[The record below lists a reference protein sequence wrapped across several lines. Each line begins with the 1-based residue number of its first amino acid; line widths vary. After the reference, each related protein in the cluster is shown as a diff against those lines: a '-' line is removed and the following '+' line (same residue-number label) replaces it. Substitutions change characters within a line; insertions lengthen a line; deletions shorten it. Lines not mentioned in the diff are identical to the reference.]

1 MAVVGLGLI
10 GGSLAKA
17 LKKKTGCTVVG
28 FDRDDGTLA
37 KALAS
42 GAIDRAGQPDDLTG
56 CQLVFIALYPGDTV
70 DFALGAL
77 EKGQLAP
84 GTILSDLCGIKRFL
98 RDSLALPCREKGVHY
113 VGAHPMAGREF
124 SGYLWSEDNLFEG
137 ASFIITK
144 AEKSNPESVDT
155 VANLAK
161 QLEFGKIVITTV
173 EEHDRV
179 IAYTSQLAHVVSNAY
194 VKSDTANRF
203 EGYSAGSFQDLTRVA
218 RLDPDMWTQLF
229 LMNPQ
234 PLSDEIGIIIE
245 NLKKY
250 KEAID
255 KGDSEE
261 LRRLLK
267 EGSDIKKRLNGEI

>member
-1 MAVVGLGLI
+1 MKIGIVGLGLI
-10 GGSLAKA
+10 GGSLAKTIS
-17 LKKKTGCTVVG
+17 KKTSHTVCG
-28 FDRDDGTLA
+28 YDIDESIKERALRDG
-37 KALAS
+37 S
-42 GAIDRAGQPDDLTG
+42 
-56 CQLVFIALYPGDTV
+56 IAMWGKENAVDCDITFVCLYPKQAV
-70 DFALGAL
+70 DFINENNFSGIVCDICGV
-77 EKGQLAP
+77 KGWVYDH
-84 GTILSDLCGIKRFL
+84 IKNKGI
-98 RDSLALPCREKGVHY
+98 DY

-144 AEKSNPESVDT
+144 AEKSNPESVNT

-267 EGSDIKKRLNGEI
+267 EGSDIKKRLNGEV